1 MRPLELTL
9 RGFRS
14 YREEVTFDLRERHLV
29 GIVGPIG
36 AGKSSVLDAIAFALY
51 GKTPAVE
58 RDTRSLIHQLCDEAH
73 VSLRFEVEGEVWRA
87 VRAPRR
93 TGQSGHQLERLASDD
108 ADAEPLEK
116 ITGDRP
122 VRERVEALLGLDFK
136 AFCRS
141 VLLAQNRFSDF
152 LTATEGDRDAVLKGV
167 FGFERLDRA
176 QAEVRLRLQAAE
188 MALERL
194 QDQQGEVEKAR
205 AELEGA
211 RARATHADRRMSAL
225 EDAKPRDDRLAADA
239 KEARDAD
246 AIAGGT
252 IERLQAIA
260 ASLPGEDRLEA
271 AAEAAAGARS
281 VVAAAQTQFEE
292 SEAARAQRRAE
303 HKDLADRL
311 GDRAKFRSFEA
322 LLARHDQEAAAA
334 ATAMEL
340 AARAEATI
348 AAQREEVVRLE
359 SAHVAARAAIETAEE
374 AHATH
379 GRAVEEARTALEA
392 ARHGEMARELAGTL
406 SAGEACPVCGQQ
418 VATLPRKG
426 PVARKVKAAE
436 SALKKAES
444 AAHVAQRSLQ
454 EAVAAHAAA
463 QTGAQQAQTTIVDAA
478 SEHHRLVTAAQEA
491 QVAHRTTQG
500 QLAEWLGEGDPHA
513 LLAERAEELDAAEDA
528 MHRAE
533 EAVEVA
539 RKALDRLHADAKDAD
554 TAVARFANQLAG
566 AWGQLQEVREV
577 APDPDAVRA
586 SFVAL
591 VTTCRERR
599 ADAESAREDARAR
612 LAAAEDERA
621 ALLQALDL
629 TPGEDLTASIARAA
643 AAQGAAA
650 QQVAQLT
657 ASIVGADELEREVDA
672 AMRRLEITRRLSQ
685 DLRPSQFLAFLLE
698 EERAELALLGSDH
711 FEQLTGGDF
720 RFTDDDRFA
729 IVDRNAAGSERKAE
743 SLSGGETFLASLA
756 LALALAEMVTRG
768 GGQLDAFFMDEGFGS
783 LDPQHLDLAMDG
795 IGRLV
800 AGDGRRLVV
809 LVSHVAEMREAIEDL
824 IVLDKDPLTGDTVVV
839 SGASP
844 V

>member
-1 MRPLELTL
+1 MRPLDLTL
-9 RGFRS
+9 EGFRS
-14 YREEVTFDLRERHLV
+14 YREAVTFDLRERHLV

-36 AGKSSVLDAIAFALY
+36 AGKSSVLDAVAFALY

-73 VSLRFEVEGEVWRA
+73 VRLRFEVDGQVWSA

-93 TGQSGHQLERLASDD
+93 KGSSGHQLQHLASDD
-108 ADAEPLEK
+108 DGAEAVET
-116 ITGDRP
+116 ITGERA
-122 VRERVEALLGLDFK
+122 VREKVEALLGLDFK

-188 MALERL
+188 MALARL

-211 RARATHADRRMSAL
+211 RERAAHAGRRMHAL
-225 EDAKPRDDRLAADA
+225 EEAKPRDDRLATEA
-239 KEARDAD
+239 KDARDAD
-246 AIAGGT
+246 AVAGAA
-252 IERLQAIA
+252 IDRLHAIA
-260 ASLPGEDRLEA
+260 ASLPGEDQLEA

-281 VVAAAQTQFEE
+281 VVAAARTRFEE

-311 GDRAKFRSFEA
+311 GDRAKFKSFEA
-322 LLARHDQEAAAA
+322 LLTRHDQEAAAA
-334 ATAMEL
+334 A
-340 AARAEATI
+340 AALEQAERAEATI
-348 AAQREEVVRLE
+348 AGRREEVVRLE
-359 SAHVAARAAIETAEE
+359 AAHGAAQAAIEAAEE
-374 AHATH
+374 ARGAHE
-379 GRAVEEARTALEA
+379 RAVEEARTALEA

-406 SAGEACPVCGQQ
+406 SAGTACPVCGQP

-426 PVARKVKAAE
+426 PVARKVQAAG

-444 AAHVAQRSLQ
+444 AAQAAQRSLQ

-463 QTGAQQAQTTIVDAA
+463 QTGARQAQAA
-478 SEHHRLVTAAQEA
+478 VVAAETDHQRLVTVAQEA
-491 QVAHRTTQG
+491 QVAHRATQG
-500 QLAEWLGEGDPHA
+500 QLAAWLGEGDPHA

-528 MHRAE
+528 VRRAE

-539 RKALDRLHADAKDAD
+539 RDALDRLQAEAKDAD
-554 TAVARFANQLAG
+554 AAVARFANQLAG

-577 APDPDAVRA
+577 SPDPDAVRA
-586 SFVAL
+586 GFVAL
-591 VTTCRERR
+591 VTTCRDRR
-599 ADAESAREDARAR
+599 ADAESAREDARAS
-612 LAAAEDERA
+612 LATAEDERA
-621 ALLQALDL
+621 ALLQGLDL

-657 ASIVGADELEREVDA
+657 ASIEGADELGREVVA
-672 AMRRLEITRRLSQ
+672 ATRRLEITQRLSQ

-698 EERAELALLGSDH
+698 EERAELAALGSQH

-729 IVDRNAAGSERKAE
+729 IVDRNAAGNERKAE

-824 IVLDKDPLTGDTVVV
+824 IVLDKDPLTGDTIVV
-839 SGASP
+839 SGAAP

>member
-1 MRPLELTL
+1 MRPLDLTL
-9 RGFRS
+9 EGFRS
-14 YREEVTFDLRERHLV
+14 YREAVTFDLRERHLV

-36 AGKSSVLDAIAFALY
+36 AGKSSVLDAVAFALY

-73 VSLRFEVEGEVWRA
+73 VRLRFEVDGQVWSA

-93 TGQSGHQLERLASDD
+93 KGSSGHQLEHLSSDADD
-108 ADAEPLEK
+108 ATPLET
-116 ITGDRP
+116 ITGDKP
-122 VRERVEALLGLDFK
+122 VREKVETLLGLDFK

-205 AELEGA
+205 EELEGA
-211 RARATHADRRMSAL
+211 RARATQADRRMRAL
-225 EDAKPRDDRLAADA
+225 EDAKPREDQLAADA
-239 KEARDAD
+239 KDARDAGAVAGA
-246 AIAGGT
+246 AID
-252 IERLQAIA
+252 RLQAIA
-260 ASLPGEDRLEA
+260 ASLPGEDQVEA
-271 AAEAAAGARS
+271 AAETAAGARS
-281 VVAAAQTQFEE
+281 VVAAAQSQFEV
-292 SEAARAQRRAE
+292 SEAVRVQRRAE

-311 GDRAKFRSFEA
+311 GDRAKFKSFEA
-322 LLARHDQEAAAA
+322 LLARHDREAVAAAA
-334 ATAMEL
+334 AMEL
-340 AARAEATI
+340 ATRAEATI
-348 AAQREEVVRLE
+348 AAQRKEVVRLE
-359 SAHVAARAAIETAEE
+359 AAHLAARAGIETAEE
-374 AHATH
+374 AHASRE
-379 GRAVEEARTALEA
+379 RAVVEARTALEA
-392 ARHGEMARELAGTL
+392 ARHGEMARELLGTL

-418 VATLPRKG
+418 VATLPLKG
-426 PVARKVKAAE
+426 QVARKMKAAE
-436 SALKKAES
+436 SALKNAES
-444 AAHVAQRSLQ
+444 AERVAQRSVQ

-463 QTGAQQAQTTIVDAA
+463 RTGTQQAQSAIVAA
-478 SEHHRLVTAAQEA
+478 ESEHQRLVNLAQEA

-513 LLAERAEELDAAEDA
+513 LLAERAEELDAAEGA
-528 MHRAE
+528 MRQAD

-539 RKALDRLHADAKDAD
+539 RDALDRFRAEAKDAD
-554 TAVARFANQLAG
+554 AAVGRFANQLAG

-591 VTTCRERR
+591 VSACRDRR

-612 LAAAEDERA
+612 LASIEDGRT
-621 ALLQALDL
+621 ALLQALGL
-629 TPGEDLTASIARAA
+629 AVGEDLTASIARAA

-657 ASIVGADELEREVDA
+657 ASIEGADALGREVA
-672 AMRRLEITRRLSQ
+672 AAERQLEIVRRLSQ
-685 DLRPSQFLAFLLE
+685 DLRPSRFLAFLLE
-698 EERAELALLGSDH
+698 EERAELAALGSEH

-768 GGQLDAFFMDEGFGS
+768 GGQLDAFFLDEGFGS

-824 IVLDKDPLTGDTVVV
+824 IVLDKDPLTGDTIVV
-839 SGASP
+839 SGAAP